1 MLLLEKH
8 GCMNLKC
15 FLNFQIS
22 AKKKMLS
29 FNRKLN
35 PADVMFD
42 INVFCKWT
50 SGNLSIVGILA

>member
-1 MLLLEKH
+1 MLLELP
-8 GCMNLKC
+8 
-15 FLNFQIS
+15 NFS
-22 AKKKMLS
+22 KKKMLS

-50 SGNLSIVGILA
+50 SGNISIVGILA

>member
-1 MLLLEKH
+1 MVREMGGIKSILLYQ
-8 GCMNLKC
+8 NI
-15 FLNFQIS
+15 F
-22 AKKKMLS
+22 KKKMLS

-50 SGNLSIVGILA
+50 SGNISIVGILA